1 MLVDVMDES
10 RKSIRDRKLSTIII
24 QQLFFGI
31 YFLSVKQDLTR
42 AIRKNVNFA
51 FHGCIFP

>member
-1 MLVDVMDES
+1 MDVMDES
-10 RKSIRDRKLSTIII
+10 KKSIRDRKLSTIII

-42 AIRKNVNFA
+42 AIGKNVNFA
-51 FHGCIFP
+51 FHPCIFP